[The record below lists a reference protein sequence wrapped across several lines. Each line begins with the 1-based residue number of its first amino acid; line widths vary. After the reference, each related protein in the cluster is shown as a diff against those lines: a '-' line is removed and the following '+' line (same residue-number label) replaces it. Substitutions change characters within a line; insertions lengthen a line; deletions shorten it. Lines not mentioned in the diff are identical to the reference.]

1 MYLTITT
8 VNVTG
13 GGAISSDDRHHLP
26 KKGQIMSDMIN
37 EAVKVL
43 SAKMDG
49 VEIGGTV
56 KFEIEG
62 EGSVMVDDSGV
73 RAGDE
78 EADVTLTADPET
90 FQGIMSGDTNPTSA
104 FMTGKLKVDGDMGMA
119 MKLASALA

>member
-1 MYLTITT
+1 
-8 VNVTG
+8 
-13 GGAISSDDRHHLP
+13 
-26 KKGQIMSDMIN
+26 MSDMIN

-56 KFEIEG
+56 KFDIEG
-62 EGSVMVDDSGV
+62 EGAVMVDDSGV

>member
-1 MYLTITT
+1 
-8 VNVTG
+8 
-13 GGAISSDDRHHLP
+13 
-26 KKGQIMSDMIN
+26 MSDMIN